1 MTVRGSVAAV
11 PADDDAWNQEAQG
24 AFESALPVILAEVF
38 EEQRLALFPE
48 AICDAAEELV
58 PDIAVSMDGFD
69 LRRLAGRV
77 FDEPLLPAGGDDD
90 TVAMIDIRS
99 RGTEVRV
106 PLRHEGVPLGELVAA
121 RPEGRWIRA
130 QERAQLRS
138 YADVVAPLV
147 YARLEAEELRR
158 AALTDQL
165 TGLANRRALD
175 NELDRICRS
184 GVDVCLLLLD
194 VDGLKEVNDDLGYE
208 QGDHLIAALALSIT
222 EAIDEGTVA
231 ARMGGD
237 EFIVILPDATEKEA
251 RRQAKRILR
260 RFRRQPL
267 HRRVGEISGGV
278 SVGVVQG
285 RPGEGPRDLVR
296 RAARSMRGN
305 KRRRRTDRG

>member
-1 MTVRGSVAAV
+1 MRGSVAAV
-11 PADDDAWNQEAQG
+11 PADDDAWDEEAQR

-38 EEQRLALFPE
+38 EEPRLALLPE
-48 AICDAAEELV
+48 AICDGAEELV
-58 PDIAVSMDGFD
+58 PDIAASMDGFD
-69 LRRLAGRV
+69 PRRLAGRV
-77 FDEPLLPAGGDDD
+77 FDEPIAPQDDDD
-90 TVAMIDIRS
+90 TIAMLDMRPL
-99 RGTEVRV
+99 GTEVRI
-106 PLRHEGVPLGELVAA
+106 PLRHAGARLGELVAA
-121 RPEGRWIRA
+121 RVDGRWIRA

-138 YADVVAPLV
+138 FADVVAPLV

-194 VDGLKEVNDDLGYE
+194 VDGLKEVNDELGYQ
-208 QGDHLIAALALSIT
+208 QGDHLIAALARSIT
-222 EAIDEGTVA
+222 EAVDEGTVA

-237 EFIVILPDATEKEA
+237 EFVVILPDVTEKQA

-260 RFRRQPL
+260 RFGRQPL

-278 SVGVVQG
+278 SVGVVEG

-305 KRRRRTDRG
+305 KRRRRTDRR

>member
-11 PADDDAWNQEAQG
+11 PADDDAWDQEAQR
-24 AFESALPVILAEVF
+24 AFESALPVIVGEVF
-38 EEQRLALFPE
+38 GEPRLGLLPE
-48 AICDAAEELV
+48 AICDGAEELV

-69 LRRLAGRV
+69 VRRLAGRV
-77 FDEPLLPAGGDDD
+77 FDEPFVLRNDEND
-90 TVAMIDIRS
+90 TVALLDIRPL
-99 RGTEVRV
+99 GTEVRI
-106 PLRHEGVPLGELVAA
+106 PLRHRGAHLGELVAA
-121 RPEGRWIRA
+121 RPQGRWIGA

-138 YADVVAPLV
+138 FADVVAPLV
-147 YARLEAEELRR
+147 YTRLEAEELRR

-194 VDGLKEVNDDLGYE
+194 VDGLKEVNDELGYQ
-208 QGDHLIAALALSIT
+208 QGDHLIAALARSIT
-222 EAIDEGTVA
+222 EAVGEGTVA

-237 EFIVILPDATEKEA
+237 EFVVILPDVTEKQA

-267 HRRVGEISGGV
+267 HRRVSEISGGV
-278 SVGVVQG
+278 SVGVVEG

-305 KRRRRTDRG
+305 KRRRRTDRR

>member
-1 MTVRGSVAAV
+1 MTVRGSDAAV
-11 PADDDAWNQEAQG
+11 PADDDAWNQEAQQ
-24 AFESALPVILAEVF
+24 AFESALPVIVAEVF
-38 EEQRLALFPE
+38 DEARIELMPE
-48 AICDAAEELV
+48 AICDGAEELV
-58 PDIAVSMDGFD
+58 PDLAVTMDGFD

-77 FDEPLLPAGGDDD
+77 FGERLTAPADRDTIALL
-90 TVAMIDIRS
+90 DIRPG
-99 RGTEVRV
+99 GTEVRI
-106 PLRHEGVPLGELVAA
+106 PLRHAGVPLGELVAA
-121 RPEGRWIRA
+121 RPGGRWVRA

-138 YADVVAPLV
+138 FADVVAPLM
-147 YARLEAEELRR
+147 YARLEADELRR

-194 VDGLKEVNDDLGYE
+194 VDGLKDVNDELGYA

-222 EAIDEGTVA
+222 EAIPEGTVA

-237 EFIVILPDATEKEA
+237 EFIVILPDATEKQA

-260 RFRRQPL
+260 EFRLQPL
-267 HRRVGEISGGV
+267 HRRVSEISGGV
-278 SVGVVQG
+278 SVGVVHG
-285 RPGEGPRDLVR
+285 RPGETPRDLVR

-305 KRRRRTDRG
+305 KRRRRTDRN

>member
-1 MTVRGSVAAV
+1 MTVRGSDAAV
-11 PADDDAWNQEAQG
+11 PADDDAWDPEAQS

-38 EEQRLALFPE
+38 GEEQLALLPE
-48 AICDAAEELV
+48 AICDGAEELV
-58 PDIAVSMDGFD
+58 PEIAVSMDGFHV
-69 LRRLAGRV
+69 RRLAGRV
-77 FDEPLLPAGGDDD
+77 FDELPAPADDDDD
-90 TVAMIDIRS
+90 TIAMLAIRPH
-99 RGTEVRV
+99 GTDVRV
-106 PLRHEGVPLGELVAA
+106 PLRHGGVRLGELVAR

-138 YADVVAPLV
+138 FADVVAPLLH
-147 YARLEAEELRR
+147 ARLEAEELRR

-184 GVDVCLLLLD
+184 GADVCLLLLD
-194 VDGLKEVNDDLGYE
+194 VDGLKDVNDELGYE
-208 QGDHLIAALALSIT
+208 QGDHLIAALASSIT

-237 EFIVILPDATEKEA
+237 EFIVILPDATVKQA
-251 RRQAKRILR
+251 RRRAKRILR
-260 RFRRQPL
+260 RFNRQPL

-278 SVGVVQG
+278 SVGVVEG

-305 KRRRRTDRG
+305 KRRRRTDPR

>member
-1 MTVRGSVAAV
+1 MSVRGSVAAV
-11 PADDDAWNQEAQG
+11 PADDDAWNEEAQR

-38 EEQRLALFPE
+38 DEPRLRLLPE
-48 AICDAAEELV
+48 AICDGAEELV
-58 PDIAVSMDGFD
+58 PDVAVSMDGFD
-69 LRRLAGRV
+69 PRRLAGRV
-77 FDEPLLPAGGDDD
+77 FDEPLAPQDDED
-90 TVAMIDIRS
+90 TIAMLDIRP
-99 RGTEVRV
+99 RGTEVRI
-106 PLRHEGVPLGELVAA
+106 PLRHGGVRLGELVVG
-121 RPEGRWIRA
+121 RPGGRWIRA

-138 YADVVAPLV
+138 FADVVAPLL

-194 VDGLKEVNDDLGYE
+194 VDGLKEVNDELGYQ
-208 QGDHLIAALALSIT
+208 QGDHLIAALARSIT
-222 EAIDEGTVA
+222 EAVDEGTVA

-237 EFIVILPDATEKEA
+237 EFVVILPDVTEKQA

-278 SVGVVQG
+278 SVGVVEG
-285 RPGEGPRDLVR
+285 RPGETPRDLVR

-305 KRRRRTDRG
+305 KRRRRTDRR